1 MITRHCA
8 CALRFEEKLGAES
21 GVEILN
27 DVVLNQVA
35 VRFSSDEQTKEV
47 IARIQSGGVTFVGG
61 AQWRGHWIMR
71 ISVCGETTTEADVD
85 RSAEAMLEAWRAVRG
100 RN

>member
-1 MITRHCA
+1 M
-8 CALRFEEKLGAES
+8 LGTEA
-21 GVEILN
+21 GDEILN

-35 VRFSSDEQTKEV
+35 VRFGTDEQTREV
-47 IARIQSGGVTFVGG
+47 IARVQAGGVTFVGG
-61 AQWRGHWIMR
+61 AQWRDDWIMR
-71 ISVCGETTTEADVD
+71 ISVSSETTTEADVD